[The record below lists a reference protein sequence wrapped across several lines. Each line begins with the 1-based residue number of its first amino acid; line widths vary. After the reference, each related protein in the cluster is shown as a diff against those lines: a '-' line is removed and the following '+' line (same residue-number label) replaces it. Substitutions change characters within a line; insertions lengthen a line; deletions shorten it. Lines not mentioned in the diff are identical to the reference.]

1 MDHLTALKVFRTTA
15 STGSF
20 AGAAR
25 QMGLS
30 AAAVSKNIAELEAHL
45 KMRLINRT
53 TRSMSLTEAGAAY
66 HERLSRIL
74 DELAEA
80 DAALAPMGTS
90 PSGVLRVSAPLTFAL
105 TCISPDI
112 PAFMNRYPNLR
123 LELNLQDS
131 RTDII
136 GEGYDLA
143 IRGSDRLEDS
153 SLVAR
158 ELMTMTHVL
167 CGAPGYFS
175 TAGRPAAPEDLKA
188 HECVQFTL
196 SGHANKWTFTRAGRS
211 VAVPIDGRYKVSSSI
226 AVRDAVLAGFGV
238 SLIPRIYVEEEL
250 ASGRLQAVLEDWE
263 ADRTPVYAVYPSRHL
278 AAKTRAFVDFLVERF
293 SARRPFSSVPTGV

>member
-15 STGSF
+15 AAGSF

-25 QMGLS
+25 QLGLS
-30 AAAVSKNIAELEAHL
+30 AAAISKNIAELEAHL
-45 KMRLINRT
+45 KVRLINRT

-66 HERLSRIL
+66 VERLARIL
-74 DELAEA
+74 DDLDEA
-80 DAALAPMGTS
+80 DAALAPVGAS
-90 PSGVLRVSAPLTFAL
+90 PGGVLRVSAPLTFAL
-105 TCISPDI
+105 TCISPHI
-112 PAFMNRYPNLR
+112 PAFLARHPNLR
-123 LELNLQDS
+123 LELNLQDT
-131 RTDII
+131 RIDLI

-167 CGAPGYFS
+167 CGAPGYF
-175 TAGRPAAPEDLKA
+175 AAHGRPAAPEDLKA

-196 SGHANKWTFTRAGRS
+196 SGHANKWTFRRAGRS

-226 AVRDAVLAGFGV
+226 AVRDALLAGFGL
-238 SLIPRIYVEEEL
+238 SLVPRIYVEQEL
-250 ASGRLQAVLEDWE
+250 AAGRLEAVLEDWE

-278 AAKTRAFVDFLVERF
+278 AAKTRAFVDFLLERF
-293 SARRPFSSVPTGV
+293 AAR

>member
-15 STGSF
+15 ATGSF

-30 AAAVSKNIAELEAHL
+30 AAAVSKNIAQLEAHL
-45 KMRLINRT
+45 KVRLINRT
-53 TRSMSLTEAGAAY
+53 TRQMSLTEAGAAY

-74 DELAEA
+74 DELSEA
-80 DAALAPMGTS
+80 DAALAPMGSS
-90 PSGVLRVSAPLTFAL
+90 PGGVLRVSAPLTFAL
-105 TCISPDI
+105 TSLSPAI
-112 PAFMNRYPNLR
+112 PEFMARYPNLR

-131 RTDII
+131 RSDII

-158 ELMTMTHVL
+158 RLMTMDHVL
-167 CGAPGYFS
+167 CGAPGYFA
-175 TAGRPAAPEDLKA
+175 TAGRPARPEDLKA

-196 SGHANKWTFTRAGRS
+196 SGHANKWTFSRAGRS
-211 VAVPIDGRYKVSSSI
+211 VAVPVDGRYKVSSSI
-226 AVRDAVLAGFGV
+226 AVRDALLAGFGL
-238 SLIPRIYVEEEL
+238 SLIPRIYVEHEL

-263 ADRTPVYAVYPSRHL
+263 ADKTPVYAVYPSRHL
-278 AAKTRAFVDFLVERF
+278 AAKTRVFVDFLAERF
-293 SARRPFSSVPTGV
+293 SGR

>member
-15 STGSF
+15 AAGSF

-30 AAAVSKNIAELEAHL
+30 AAAISKNIAELEAYL
-45 KMRLINRT
+45 KVRLINRT
-53 TRSMSLTEAGAAY
+53 TRQMSLTEAGAAY
-66 HERLSRIL
+66 FERLSRIL
-74 DELAEA
+74 DELTEA
-80 DAALAPMGTS
+80 DAALAPMGSS
-90 PSGVLRVSAPLTFAL
+90 PGGVLRVSAPLTFAL
-105 TCISPDI
+105 TSLSPAI
-112 PAFMNRYPNLR
+112 PEFMKRYPNLR

-131 RTDII
+131 RSDII

-158 ELMTMTHVL
+158 KLMTMTHVL
-167 CGAPGYFS
+167 CGAPGYFAS
-175 TAGRPAAPEDLKA
+175 AGRPAQPEDLKA

-196 SGHANKWTFTRAGRS
+196 SGHANKWTFSRAGRS
-211 VAVPIDGRYKVSSSI
+211 VVVPIDGRYKVSSSI
-226 AVRDAVLAGFGV
+226 AVRDALLAGFGL
-238 SLIPRIYVEEEL
+238 SLIPRIYVESEL
-250 ASGRLQAVLEDWE
+250 ASGRLQAALEDWE
-263 ADRTPVYAVYPSRHL
+263 ADRTPIYAVYPSRHL

-293 SARRPFSSVPTGV
+293 SAR

>member
-15 STGSF
+15 ATGSF

-30 AAAVSKNIAELEAHL
+30 AAAVSKNIAQLEAHL
-45 KMRLINRT
+45 KVRLINRT
-53 TRSMSLTEAGAAY
+53 TRQMSLTEAGAAY

-74 DELAEA
+74 DELSEA
-80 DAALAPMGTS
+80 DAALAPMGSS
-90 PSGVLRVSAPLTFAL
+90 PGGVLRVSAPLTFAL
-105 TCISPDI
+105 TSLSPAI
-112 PAFMNRYPNLR
+112 PEFMARYPNLR

-131 RTDII
+131 RSDII

-158 ELMTMTHVL
+158 RLMTMDHVL
-167 CGAPGYFS
+167 CGAPGYFA
-175 TAGRPAAPEDLKA
+175 TAGRPARPEDLKA

-196 SGHANKWTFTRAGRS
+196 SGHANKWTFSRAGRS
-211 VAVPIDGRYKVSSSI
+211 VAVPVDGRYKVHSSI
-226 AVRDAVLAGFGV
+226 TVRDALLAGFGL
-238 SLIPRIYVEEEL
+238 SLIPRIYVEHEL

-263 ADRTPVYAVYPSRHL
+263 ADKTPVYAVYPSRHL
-278 AAKTRAFVDFLVERF
+278 AAKTRVFVDFLAERF
-293 SARRPFSSVPTGV
+293 SGR

>member
-1 MDHLTALKVFRTTA
+1 MDHLTALKVFRTAA
-15 STGSF
+15 SIGSF

-45 KMRLINRT
+45 KVRLINRT
-53 TRSMSLTEAGAAY
+53 TRSMSLTEAGTAY

-74 DELAEA
+74 DELTEA
-80 DAALAPMGTS
+80 DAALAPMGAS

-158 ELMTMTHVL
+158 ELTTMTHVL
-167 CGAPGYFS
+167 CGAPAYFAAS
-175 TAGRPAAPEDLKA
+175 GRPAGPEDLKA
-188 HECVQFTL
+188 HNCVQFTL
-196 SGHANKWTFTRAGRS
+196 SGHANKWTFSRAGRS

-226 AVRDAVLAGFGV
+226 AVRDALLAGFGL
-238 SLIPRIYVEEEL
+238 SLVPRIYVQREL

-278 AAKTRAFVDFLVERF
+278 AGKTRAFVDFLVERF

>member
-15 STGSF
+15 AAGSF

-25 QMGLS
+25 QLGLS

-45 KMRLINRT
+45 KVRLINRT

-66 HERLSRIL
+66 VERLARIL
-74 DELAEA
+74 DDLDEA
-80 DAALAPMGTS
+80 DAALAPVGAS
-90 PSGVLRVSAPLTFAL
+90 PGGVLRVSAPLTFAL
-105 TCISPDI
+105 TCISPHI
-112 PAFMNRYPNLR
+112 PAFMDRHPNLR
-123 LELNLQDS
+123 LELNLQDT
-131 RTDII
+131 RTDLI

-167 CGAPGYFS
+167 CGAPSYFA
-175 TAGRPAAPEDLKA
+175 TAGRPTAPEDLKA
-188 HECVQFTL
+188 HNCVQFTL
-196 SGHANKWTFTRAGRS
+196 SGHANKWTFSRAGRS

-226 AVRDAVLAGFGV
+226 AVRDAVLAGFGL
-238 SLIPRIYVEEEL
+238 SLIPRIYVEHEL
-250 ASGRLQAVLEDWE
+250 AAGRLEAALDDWE

-278 AAKTRAFVDFLVERF
+278 AAKTRAFVDFLLARF
-293 SARRPFSSVPTGV
+293 AAR

>member
-15 STGSF
+15 AAGSF

-25 QMGLS
+25 QLGLS

-45 KMRLINRT
+45 KVRLINRT

-66 HERLSRIL
+66 VERLARIL
-74 DELAEA
+74 DDLDEA
-80 DAALAPMGTS
+80 DAALAPVGAS
-90 PSGVLRVSAPLTFAL
+90 PGGVLRVSAPLTFAL
-105 TCISPDI
+105 TCISPHI
-112 PAFMNRYPNLR
+112 PAFMDRHPNLR
-123 LELNLQDS
+123 LELNLQDT
-131 RTDII
+131 RTDLI

-167 CGAPGYFS
+167 CGAPGYFA
-175 TAGRPAAPEDLKA
+175 TVGRPAAPEDLKA
-188 HECVQFTL
+188 HNCVQFTL
-196 SGHANKWTFTRAGRS
+196 SGHANKWTFSRAGRS

-226 AVRDAVLAGFGV
+226 AVRDAVLAGFGL
-238 SLIPRIYVEEEL
+238 SLIPRIYVEHEL
-250 ASGRLQAVLEDWE
+250 AAGRLEAVLDDWE

-278 AAKTRAFVDFLVERF
+278 AAKTRAFVDFLLARF
-293 SARRPFSSVPTGV
+293 AAR

>member
-15 STGSF
+15 AAGSF

-25 QMGLS
+25 QLGLS

-45 KMRLINRT
+45 KVRLINRT

-66 HERLSRIL
+66 VERLARIL
-74 DELAEA
+74 DDLDEA
-80 DAALAPMGTS
+80 DAALAPVGAS
-90 PSGVLRVSAPLTFAL
+90 PGGVLRVSAPLTFAL
-105 TCISPDI
+105 TCISPHI
-112 PAFMNRYPNLR
+112 PAFMARHPNLR
-123 LELNLQDS
+123 LELNLQDT
-131 RTDII
+131 RIDLI

-167 CGAPGYFS
+167 CGAPGYF
-175 TAGRPAAPEDLKA
+175 AAHGRPAAPEDLKV

-196 SGHANKWTFTRAGRS
+196 SGHANKWTFRRAGRS

-226 AVRDAVLAGFGV
+226 AVRDALLAGFGL
-238 SLIPRIYVEEEL
+238 SLVPRIYVEQEL
-250 ASGRLQAVLEDWE
+250 AAGRLQAALEDWE

-278 AAKTRAFVDFLVERF
+278 AAKTRAFVDFLLERF
-293 SARRPFSSVPTGV
+293 AAR

>member
-1 MDHLTALKVFRTTA
+1 MDHLTALKVFRTAA

-25 QMGLS
+25 QLGLS
-30 AAAVSKNIAELEAHL
+30 AAAVSKNIAQLEAHL
-45 KMRLINRT
+45 KVRLINRT

-66 HERLSRIL
+66 HERLARIL
-74 DELAEA
+74 DELSEA
-80 DAALAPMGTS
+80 DAALAPMGAS
-90 PSGVLRVSAPLTFAL
+90 PGGVLRVSAPLTFAL
-105 TCISPDI
+105 TCISPHI
-112 PAFMNRYPNLR
+112 PAFMARYPNLR

-131 RTDII
+131 RTDLI

-158 ELMTMTHVL
+158 ELTVMTHVL
-167 CGAPGYFS
+167 CGAPAYFAA
-175 TAGRPAAPEDLKA
+175 AGRPAAPEDLKA

-196 SGHANKWTFTRAGRS
+196 SGHANRWTFTRAGRS

-226 AVRDAVLAGFGV
+226 AVRDALLAGFGV
-238 SLIPRIYVEEEL
+238 SLVPRIYVQHEL
-250 ASGRLQAVLEDWE
+250 DAGRLQAVLEDWE

-278 AAKTRAFVDFLVERF
+278 AAKTRAFVDFLVECFGR
-293 SARRPFSSVPTGV
+293 

>member
-15 STGSF
+15 AAGSF

-25 QMGLS
+25 QLGLS

-45 KMRLINRT
+45 KVRLINRT

-66 HERLSRIL
+66 VERLARIL
-74 DELAEA
+74 DDLDEA
-80 DAALAPMGTS
+80 DAALAPVGAS
-90 PSGVLRVSAPLTFAL
+90 PGGVLRVSAPLTFAL
-105 TCISPDI
+105 TCISPHI
-112 PAFMNRYPNLR
+112 PAFMARHPNLR
-123 LELNLQDS
+123 LELNLQDT
-131 RTDII
+131 RIDLI

-167 CGAPGYFS
+167 CGAPGYF
-175 TAGRPAAPEDLKA
+175 AAHGRPATPEDLKA

-196 SGHANKWTFTRAGRS
+196 SGHANKWTFRRAGRS

-226 AVRDAVLAGFGV
+226 AVRDALLAGFGL
-238 SLIPRIYVEEEL
+238 SLVPRIYVEQEL
-250 ASGRLQAVLEDWE
+250 AAGRLEAVLADWE

-278 AAKTRAFVDFLVERF
+278 AAKTRAFVDFLLERF
-293 SARRPFSSVPTGV
+293 AAR

>member
-45 KMRLINRT
+45 KVRLINRT

-74 DELAEA
+74 DELGEA
-80 DAALAPMGTS
+80 DAALAPMGSS
-90 PSGVLRVSAPLTFAL
+90 PGGVLRVSAPLTFAL
-105 TCISPDI
+105 TCISPHI
-112 PAFMNRYPNLR
+112 PAFMDRYPKLR

-158 ELMTMTHVL
+158 ELTTMTHVL
-167 CGAPGYFS
+167 CGAPAYFAA
-175 TAGRPAAPEDLKA
+175 AGRPAQPEDLKR
-188 HECVQFTL
+188 HNCVQFTL
-196 SGHANKWTFTRAGRS
+196 SGHANKWTFSRAGRS
-211 VAVPIDGRYKVSSSI
+211 VAVAIDGRYKVSSSI
-226 AVRDAVLAGFGV
+226 AVRDALLAGFGL
-238 SLIPRIYVEEEL
+238 SLVPRIYVEQQL
-250 ASGRLQAVLEDWE
+250 AEGRLEAALGDWE
-263 ADRTPVYAVYPSRHL
+263 ADRTSVYAVYPSRHL

-293 SARRPFSSVPTGV
+293 SSSPR

>member
-15 STGSF
+15 AAGSF

-25 QMGLS
+25 QLGLS

-45 KMRLINRT
+45 KVRLINRT

-66 HERLSRIL
+66 VERLARIL
-74 DELAEA
+74 DDLDEA
-80 DAALAPMGTS
+80 DAALAPVGAS
-90 PSGVLRVSAPLTFAL
+90 PGGVLRVSAPLTFAL
-105 TCISPDI
+105 TCISPHI
-112 PAFMNRYPNLR
+112 PAFLARHPNLR
-123 LELNLQDS
+123 LELNLQDT
-131 RTDII
+131 RIDLI

-167 CGAPGYFS
+167 CGAPGYF
-175 TAGRPAAPEDLKA
+175 AAHGRPAAPEDLKA

-196 SGHANKWTFTRAGRS
+196 SGHANKWTFRRAGRS

-226 AVRDAVLAGFGV
+226 AVRDALLAGFGL
-238 SLIPRIYVEEEL
+238 SLVPRIYVEQEL
-250 ASGRLQAVLEDWE
+250 AAGRLEAVLADWE

-278 AAKTRAFVDFLVERF
+278 AAKTRAFVDFLLERF
-293 SARRPFSSVPTGV
+293 AAR

>member
-15 STGSF
+15 AAGSF

-25 QMGLS
+25 QLGLP

-45 KMRLINRT
+45 KVRLINRT

-66 HERLSRIL
+66 VERLARIL
-74 DELAEA
+74 DDLDEA
-80 DAALAPMGTS
+80 DAALAPVGAS
-90 PSGVLRVSAPLTFAL
+90 PGGVLRVSAPLTFAL
-105 TCISPDI
+105 TCISPHI
-112 PAFMNRYPNLR
+112 PAFMARHPNLR
-123 LELNLQDS
+123 LELNLQDT
-131 RTDII
+131 RTDLI

-167 CGAPGYFS
+167 CGAPGYF
-175 TAGRPAAPEDLKA
+175 AAHGRPAAPEDLKA

-196 SGHANKWTFTRAGRS
+196 SGHANKWTFRRAGRS

-226 AVRDAVLAGFGV
+226 AVRDALLAGFGL
-238 SLIPRIYVEEEL
+238 SLVPRIYVEQEL
-250 ASGRLQAVLEDWE
+250 ATGRLEAVLADWE

-278 AAKTRAFVDFLVERF
+278 AAKTRAFVDFLLERF
-293 SARRPFSSVPTGV
+293 AAR

>member
-15 STGSF
+15 SIGSF

-45 KMRLINRT
+45 KVRLINRT
-53 TRSMSLTEAGAAY
+53 TRSMSLTEAGTAY

-80 DAALAPMGTS
+80 DAALAPMGAS

-158 ELMTMTHVL
+158 ELTTMTHVL
-167 CGAPGYFS
+167 CGAPAYF
-175 TAGRPAAPEDLKA
+175 AACGRPAGPEDLKA
-188 HECVQFTL
+188 HNCVQFTL
-196 SGHANKWTFTRAGRS
+196 SGHANKWTFSRAGRS

-226 AVRDAVLAGFGV
+226 AVRDALLAGFGL
-238 SLIPRIYVEEEL
+238 SLVPRIYVQQEL

-278 AAKTRAFVDFLVERF
+278 AGKTRAFVDFLVERF

>member
-15 STGSF
+15 ATGSF

-25 QMGLS
+25 QLGLS

-45 KMRLINRT
+45 KVRLINRT
-53 TRSMSLTEAGAAY
+53 TRQMSLTEAGAAY

-74 DELAEA
+74 DELSEA
-80 DAALAPMGTS
+80 DAALAPMGSS
-90 PSGVLRVSAPLTFAL
+90 PGGVLRVSAPLTFAL
-105 TCISPDI
+105 TSLSPAI
-112 PAFMNRYPNLR
+112 PEFMARYPKLR

-131 RTDII
+131 RSDII

-158 ELMTMTHVL
+158 RLMTMDHVL
-167 CGAPGYFS
+167 CGAPGYF
-175 TAGRPAAPEDLKA
+175 AAFGRPAQPEDLKA

-196 SGHANKWTFTRAGRS
+196 SGHANKWTFNRAGRS
-211 VAVPIDGRYKVSSSI
+211 VAVPVDGRYKVSSSI
-226 AVRDAVLAGFGV
+226 AVRDALLAGFGL
-238 SLIPRIYVEEEL
+238 SLIPRIYVEHEL

-263 ADRTPVYAVYPSRHL
+263 ADKTPVYAVYPSRHL
-278 AAKTRAFVDFLVERF
+278 AAKTRAFVDFLAERF
-293 SARRPFSSVPTGV
+293 SAR

>member
-15 STGSF
+15 AAGSF

-25 QMGLS
+25 QLGLS

-45 KMRLINRT
+45 KVRLINRT
-53 TRSMSLTEAGAAY
+53 TRSTSLTEAGAAY
-66 HERLSRIL
+66 VERLARIL
-74 DELAEA
+74 DDLDEA
-80 DAALAPMGTS
+80 DAALAPVGAS
-90 PSGVLRVSAPLTFAL
+90 PGGVLRVSAPLTFAL
-105 TCISPDI
+105 TCISPHI
-112 PAFMNRYPNLR
+112 PAFLARHPNLR
-123 LELNLQDS
+123 LELNLQDT
-131 RTDII
+131 RIDLI

-167 CGAPGYFS
+167 CGAPGYF
-175 TAGRPAAPEDLKA
+175 AAHGRPAAPEDLKA

-196 SGHANKWTFTRAGRS
+196 SGHANKWTFRRAGRS

-226 AVRDAVLAGFGV
+226 AVRDALLAGFGL
-238 SLIPRIYVEEEL
+238 SLVPRIYVEQEL
-250 ASGRLQAVLEDWE
+250 AAGRLEAVLADWE

-278 AAKTRAFVDFLVERF
+278 AAKTRAFVDFLLERF
-293 SARRPFSSVPTGV
+293 AAR

>member
-15 STGSF
+15 AAGSF

-25 QMGLS
+25 QLGLS

-45 KMRLINRT
+45 KVRLINRT

-66 HERLSRIL
+66 VERLARIL
-74 DELAEA
+74 DDLDEA
-80 DAALAPMGTS
+80 DAALAPVGAS
-90 PSGVLRVSAPLTFAL
+90 PGGVLRVSAPLTFAL
-105 TCISPDI
+105 TCISPHI
-112 PAFMNRYPNLR
+112 PAFMARHPNLR
-123 LELNLQDS
+123 LELNLQDT
-131 RTDII
+131 RTDLI

-167 CGAPGYFS
+167 CGAPGYF
-175 TAGRPAAPEDLKA
+175 AAHGRPAAPEDLKA

-196 SGHANKWTFTRAGRS
+196 SGHANKWTFRRAGRS

-226 AVRDAVLAGFGV
+226 AVRDALLAGFGL
-238 SLIPRIYVEEEL
+238 SLVPRIYVEQEL
-250 ASGRLQAVLEDWE
+250 AAGRLQAALEDWE

-278 AAKTRAFVDFLVERF
+278 AAKTRAFVDFLLERF
-293 SARRPFSSVPTGV
+293 AAR

>member
-15 STGSF
+15 AAGSF

-25 QMGLS
+25 QLGLS

-45 KMRLINRT
+45 KVRLINRT

-66 HERLSRIL
+66 VERLARIL
-74 DELAEA
+74 DDLDEA
-80 DAALAPMGTS
+80 DAALAPVGAS
-90 PSGVLRVSAPLTFAL
+90 PGGVLRVSAPLTFAL
-105 TCISPDI
+105 TCISPHI
-112 PAFMNRYPNLR
+112 PAFMARHPNLR
-123 LELNLQDS
+123 LELNLQDT
-131 RTDII
+131 RTDLI

-167 CGAPGYFS
+167 CGAPGYF
-175 TAGRPAAPEDLKA
+175 AAHGRPAAPEDLKA
-188 HECVQFTL
+188 HNCVQFTL
-196 SGHANKWTFTRAGRS
+196 SGHANKWTFSRAGRS

-226 AVRDAVLAGFGV
+226 AVRDALLAGFGL
-238 SLIPRIYVEEEL
+238 SLVPRIYVEQEL
-250 ASGRLQAVLEDWE
+250 AAGRLEAVLADWE

-278 AAKTRAFVDFLVERF
+278 AAKTRAFVDFLLERF
-293 SARRPFSSVPTGV
+293 AAR

>member
-15 STGSF
+15 AAGSF

-25 QMGLS
+25 QLGLS

-45 KMRLINRT
+45 KVRLINRT

-66 HERLSRIL
+66 VERLARIL
-74 DELAEA
+74 DDLDEA
-80 DAALAPMGTS
+80 DAALAPVGAS
-90 PSGVLRVSAPLTFAL
+90 PGGVLRVSAPLTFAL
-105 TCISPDI
+105 TCISPHI
-112 PAFMNRYPNLR
+112 PAFMARHPNLR
-123 LELNLQDS
+123 LELNLQDT
-131 RTDII
+131 RIDLI

-167 CGAPGYFS
+167 CGAPGYF
-175 TAGRPAAPEDLKA
+175 AAHGRPAAPEDLKA

-196 SGHANKWTFTRAGRS
+196 SGHANKWTFRRAGRS

-226 AVRDAVLAGFGV
+226 AVRDALLAGFGL
-238 SLIPRIYVEEEL
+238 SLVPRIYVEQEL
-250 ASGRLQAVLEDWE
+250 ATGRLEAVLADWE

-278 AAKTRAFVDFLVERF
+278 AAKTRAFVDFLLERF
-293 SARRPFSSVPTGV
+293 AAR

>member
-15 STGSF
+15 AAGSF

-25 QMGLS
+25 QLGLS

-45 KMRLINRT
+45 KVRLINRT

-66 HERLSRIL
+66 VERLARIL
-74 DELAEA
+74 DDLDEA
-80 DAALAPMGTS
+80 DAALAPVGAS
-90 PSGVLRVSAPLTFAL
+90 PGGVLRVSAPLTFAL
-105 TCISPDI
+105 TCISPHI
-112 PAFMNRYPNLR
+112 PAFMARHPNLR
-123 LELNLQDS
+123 LELNLQDT
-131 RTDII
+131 RIDLI

-167 CGAPGYFS
+167 CGAPGYF
-175 TAGRPAAPEDLKA
+175 AAHGRPAAPEDLKA

-196 SGHANKWTFTRAGRS
+196 SGHANKWTFRRAGRS

-226 AVRDAVLAGFGV
+226 AVRDALLAGFGL
-238 SLIPRIYVEEEL
+238 SLVPRIYVEPEL
-250 ASGRLQAVLEDWE
+250 AAGRLEAVLADWE

-278 AAKTRAFVDFLVERF
+278 AAKTRAFVDFLLERF
-293 SARRPFSSVPTGV
+293 AAR

>member
-1 MDHLTALKVFRTTA
+1 MAHLTPPKVFPPPA
-15 STGSF
+15 AAGSF

-25 QMGLS
+25 QLGLS

-45 KMRLINRT
+45 KVRLINRT

-66 HERLSRIL
+66 VERLARIL
-74 DELAEA
+74 DDLDEA
-80 DAALAPMGTS
+80 DAALAPVGAS
-90 PSGVLRVSAPLTFAL
+90 PGGVLRVSAPLTFAL
-105 TCISPDI
+105 TCISPHI
-112 PAFMNRYPNLR
+112 PAFMARHPNLR
-123 LELNLQDS
+123 LELNLQDT
-131 RTDII
+131 RTDLI

-167 CGAPGYFS
+167 CGAPGYF
-175 TAGRPAAPEDLKA
+175 AAHGRPAAPEDLKA

-196 SGHANKWTFTRAGRS
+196 SGHANKWTFRRAGRS

-226 AVRDAVLAGFGV
+226 AVRDALLAGFGL
-238 SLIPRIYVEEEL
+238 SLVPRIYVEQEL
-250 ASGRLQAVLEDWE
+250 ATGRLEAVLADWE

-278 AAKTRAFVDFLVERF
+278 AAKTRAFVDFLLERF
-293 SARRPFSSVPTGV
+293 AAR

>member
-15 STGSF
+15 ATGSF

-45 KMRLINRT
+45 KVRLINRT
-53 TRSMSLTEAGAAY
+53 TRQMSLTEAGAAY
-66 HERLSRIL
+66 VERLARIL
-74 DELAEA
+74 DDLAEA
-80 DAALAPMGTS
+80 DAALAPMGAS
-90 PSGVLRVSAPLTFAL
+90 PGGVLRVSAPLTFSL
-105 TCISPDI
+105 VSLSPAI
-112 PAFMNRYPNLR
+112 AEFMRRYPNLR
-123 LELNLQDS
+123 LELDLQDT
-131 RTDII
+131 RTDLI
-136 GEGYDLA
+136 GGGYDLA

-158 ELMTMTHVL
+158 ELTTLTHVL
-167 CGAPGYFS
+167 CGAPAYF
-175 TAGRPAAPEDLKA
+175 AAHGVPAQPGDLKA

-196 SGHANKWTFTRAGRS
+196 SGHANRWTFTRAGRS
-211 VAVPIDGRYKVSSSI
+211 VAVPVDGRYKVSSSI
-226 AVRDAVLAGFGV
+226 AVRDALLAGFGL
-238 SLIPRIYVEEEL
+238 SLIPRLYVESEL
-250 ASGRLQAVLEDWE
+250 AAGRLQAVLADWE

-293 SARRPFSSVPTGV
+293 AAR

>member
-1 MDHLTALKVFRTTA
+1 MEHLTALKVFRTA
-15 STGSF
+15 AACGSF

-25 QMGLS
+25 QLGLS

-45 KMRLINRT
+45 KVRLINRT
-53 TRSMSLTEAGAAY
+53 TRSMGLTEAGAAY
-66 HERLSRIL
+66 HERVSRIL

-80 DAALAPMGTS
+80 DAALAPMGAS
-90 PSGVLRVSAPLTFAL
+90 PGGLLRVSAPLTFAL
-105 TCISPDI
+105 TCISPHI
-112 PAFMNRYPNLR
+112 PLFMARHPNLR
-123 LELNLQDS
+123 LELDLQDT
-131 RTDII
+131 RADLI

-158 ELMTMTHVL
+158 ELMTMTHVV
-167 CGAPGYFS
+167 CAAPAYFERF
-175 TAGRPAAPEDLKA
+175 GRPAEPEALKA

-196 SGHANKWTFTRAGRS
+196 SGHARKWTFRRAGRS
-211 VAVPIDGRYKVSSSI
+211 VAVTIDGRYKVSSSI
-226 AVRDAVLAGFGV
+226 AVRDALLAGFGL
-238 SLIPRIYVEEEL
+238 SLVPRIYVQQEL
-250 ASGRLQAVLEDWE
+250 AAGRLEPVLEDWE

-293 SARRPFSSVPTGV
+293 AAR

>member
-15 STGSF
+15 AAGSF

-25 QMGLS
+25 QLGLS

-45 KMRLINRT
+45 KVRLINRT

-66 HERLSRIL
+66 VERLARIL
-74 DELAEA
+74 DDLDEA
-80 DAALAPMGTS
+80 DAALAPVGAS
-90 PSGVLRVSAPLTFAL
+90 PGGVLRVSAPLTFAL
-105 TCISPDI
+105 TCISPHI
-112 PAFMNRYPNLR
+112 PAFLARHPNLR
-123 LELNLQDS
+123 LELNLQDT
-131 RTDII
+131 RIDLI

-167 CGAPGYFS
+167 CGAPGYF
-175 TAGRPAAPEDLKA
+175 AAHGRPAAPEDLKA

-196 SGHANKWTFTRAGRS
+196 SGHANKWTFRRAGRS

-226 AVRDAVLAGFGV
+226 AVRDALLAGFGL
-238 SLIPRIYVEEEL
+238 SLVPRIYVEPEL
-250 ASGRLQAVLEDWE
+250 AAGRLEAVLADWE

-278 AAKTRAFVDFLVERF
+278 AAKTRAFVDFLLERF
-293 SARRPFSSVPTGV
+293 AAR

>member
-15 STGSF
+15 ATGSF

-45 KMRLINRT
+45 KVRLINRT
-53 TRSMSLTEAGAAY
+53 TRQMSLTEAGAAY
-66 HERLSRIL
+66 VERLARIL
-74 DELAEA
+74 DDLAEA
-80 DAALAPMGTS
+80 DAALAPMGAS
-90 PSGVLRVSAPLTFAL
+90 PGGVLRVSAPLTFSL
-105 TCISPDI
+105 VSLSPAI
-112 PAFMNRYPNLR
+112 AEFMRRYPNLR
-123 LELNLQDS
+123 LELDLQDT
-131 RTDII
+131 RTDLI
-136 GEGYDLA
+136 GGGYDLA

-158 ELMTMTHVL
+158 ELTTLTHVL
-167 CGAPGYFS
+167 CGAPAYF
-175 TAGRPAAPEDLKA
+175 AAHGVPAQPEDLKA

-196 SGHANKWTFTRAGRS
+196 SGHANRWTFTRAGRS
-211 VAVPIDGRYKVSSSI
+211 VAVPVDGRYKVSSSI
-226 AVRDAVLAGFGV
+226 AVRDALLAGFGL
-238 SLIPRIYVEEEL
+238 SLIPRLYVESEL
-250 ASGRLQAVLEDWE
+250 AAGRLQAVLADWE

-293 SARRPFSSVPTGV
+293 AVR

>member
-15 STGSF
+15 AAGSF

-25 QMGLS
+25 QLGLS

-45 KMRLINRT
+45 KVRLINRT

-66 HERLSRIL
+66 VERLARIL
-74 DELAEA
+74 DDLDEA
-80 DAALAPMGTS
+80 DAALAPVGAS
-90 PSGVLRVSAPLTFAL
+90 PGGVLRVSAPLTFAL
-105 TCISPDI
+105 TCISPHI
-112 PAFMNRYPNLR
+112 PAFMARHPNLR
-123 LELNLQDS
+123 LELNLQDT
-131 RTDII
+131 RTDLI

-167 CGAPGYFS
+167 CGAPGYF
-175 TAGRPAAPEDLKA
+175 AAHGRPAAPEDLKA

-196 SGHANKWTFTRAGRS
+196 SGHANKWTFRRAGRS

-226 AVRDAVLAGFGV
+226 AVRDALLAGFGL
-238 SLIPRIYVEEEL
+238 SLVPRIYVEPEL
-250 ASGRLQAVLEDWE
+250 AAGRLEAVLADWE

-278 AAKTRAFVDFLVERF
+278 AAKTRAFVDFLLERF
-293 SARRPFSSVPTGV
+293 AAR

>member
-15 STGSF
+15 AAGSF

-25 QMGLS
+25 QLGLS

-45 KMRLINRT
+45 KVRLINRT

-66 HERLSRIL
+66 VERLARIL
-74 DELAEA
+74 DDLDEA
-80 DAALAPMGTS
+80 DAALAPVGAS
-90 PSGVLRVSAPLTFAL
+90 PGGVLRVSAPLTFAL
-105 TCISPDI
+105 TCISPHI
-112 PAFMNRYPNLR
+112 PAFMDRHPNLR
-123 LELNLQDS
+123 LELNLQDT
-131 RTDII
+131 RTDLI

-167 CGAPGYFS
+167 CGAPGYFA

-188 HECVQFTL
+188 HNCVQFTL
-196 SGHANKWTFTRAGRS
+196 SGHANKWTFSRAGRS

-238 SLIPRIYVEEEL
+238 SLIPRIYVEHEL
-250 ASGRLQAVLEDWE
+250 AAGRLEAVLDDWE

-278 AAKTRAFVDFLVERF
+278 AAKTRAFVDFLLERF
-293 SARRPFSSVPTGV
+293 AAR

>member
-15 STGSF
+15 AAGSF

-25 QMGLS
+25 QLGLS
-30 AAAVSKNIAELEAHL
+30 GAAVSKNIAELEAHL
-45 KMRLINRT
+45 KVRLINRT

-66 HERLSRIL
+66 VERLARIL
-74 DELAEA
+74 DDLDEA
-80 DAALAPMGTS
+80 DAALAPVGAS
-90 PSGVLRVSAPLTFAL
+90 PGGVLRVSAPLTFAL
-105 TCISPDI
+105 TCISPHI
-112 PAFMNRYPNLR
+112 PAFMARHPNLR
-123 LELNLQDS
+123 LELNLQDT
-131 RTDII
+131 RIDLI

-167 CGAPGYFS
+167 CGAPGYF
-175 TAGRPAAPEDLKA
+175 AAHGRPAAPEDLKA

-196 SGHANKWTFTRAGRS
+196 SGHANKWTFRRAGRS
-211 VAVPIDGRYKVSSSI
+211 VVVPIDGRYKVSSSI
-226 AVRDAVLAGFGV
+226 AVRDAVLAGFGL
-238 SLIPRIYVEEEL
+238 SLMPRIYVEQEL
-250 ASGRLQAVLEDWE
+250 AAGRLEAVLEDWE

-293 SARRPFSSVPTGV
+293 SAR

>member
-1 MDHLTALKVFRTTA
+1 MDHLTALKVFRTAAA
-15 STGSF
+15 SGSF

-25 QMGLS
+25 QLGLS

-45 KMRLINRT
+45 KVRLINRT

-66 HERLSRIL
+66 HARLSRIL

-80 DAALAPMGTS
+80 DAALAPMGDS
-90 PSGVLRVSAPLTFAL
+90 PAGLLRVSAPLTFAL
-105 TCISPDI
+105 TCISPSI
-112 PAFMNRYPNLR
+112 PLFLDRHPKLR
-123 LELNLQDS
+123 LELDLQDT
-131 RTDII
+131 RADLI

-158 ELMTMTHVL
+158 ELMTMTHVV
-167 CGAPGYFS
+167 CAAPAYF
-175 TAGRPAAPEDLKA
+175 ARCGRPREPEDLKA

-196 SGHANKWTFTRAGRS
+196 SGHAHKWSFARAGRS
-211 VAVPIDGRYKVSSSI
+211 VAVPIDGRYKVGSSL
-226 AVRDAVLAGFGV
+226 AVRDALLAGFGL
-238 SLIPRIYVEEEL
+238 SLVPRLYVQQEL
-250 ASGRLQAVLEDWE
+250 AAGRLEAVLEDWE

-278 AAKTRAFVDFLVERF
+278 AAKTRAFVDFLLERF
-293 SARRPFSSVPTGV
+293 TPR

>member
-15 STGSF
+15 AAGSF

-25 QMGLS
+25 QLGLS

-45 KMRLINRT
+45 KVRLINRT

-66 HERLSRIL
+66 VERLARIL
-74 DELAEA
+74 DDLDEA
-80 DAALAPMGTS
+80 DAALAPVGAS
-90 PSGVLRVSAPLTFAL
+90 PGGVLRVSAPLTFAL
-105 TCISPDI
+105 TCISPHI
-112 PAFMNRYPNLR
+112 PAFMARHPNLR
-123 LELNLQDS
+123 LELNLQDT
-131 RTDII
+131 RTDLI

-167 CGAPGYFS
+167 CGAPGYF
-175 TAGRPAAPEDLKA
+175 AAHGRPAAPEDLKV

-196 SGHANKWTFTRAGRS
+196 SGHANKWTFRRAGRS

-226 AVRDAVLAGFGV
+226 AVRDALLAGFGL
-238 SLIPRIYVEEEL
+238 SLVPRIYVEHEL
-250 ASGRLQAVLEDWE
+250 AAGRLEAVLADWE

-278 AAKTRAFVDFLVERF
+278 AAKTRAFVDFLLERF
-293 SARRPFSSVPTGV
+293 AAR